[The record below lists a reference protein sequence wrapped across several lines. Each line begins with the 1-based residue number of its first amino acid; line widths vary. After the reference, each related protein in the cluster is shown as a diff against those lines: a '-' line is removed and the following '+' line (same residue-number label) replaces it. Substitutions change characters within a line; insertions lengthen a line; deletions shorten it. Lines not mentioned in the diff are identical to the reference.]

1 MRTRRR
7 DSTAPGPLIP
17 RLRWLATALALAG
30 PLLADEARAS
40 CTALGL
46 VTCSMTVTATAL
58 AFGTYNPNAPAGAS
72 DLSSTIDITG
82 TVFGVGLLTT
92 LSYTVSLS
100 AGTGGTVADRKLLG
114 SGGSLSY
121 NLYTDSNR
129 STVWNTVADSIQALA
144 TILGTSTNRQYTV
157 YGAIPPGQYLAPG
170 LYSDTIVVTI
180 TH

>member
-1 MRTRRR
+1 MRIRRR
-7 DSTAPGPLIP
+7 DSTAPSPLIP
-17 RLRWLATALALAG
+17 RQHWLATTLVLAG
-30 PLLADEARAS
+30 PLLAGEARAS

-72 DLSSTIDITG
+72 DLSSTIDVTG
-82 TVFGVGLLTT
+82 TIFGVGLLTT

-100 AGTGGTVADRKLLG
+100 AGAGGTVADRKLLG
-114 SGGSLSY
+114 GGSPLSY

-144 TILGTSTNRQYTV
+144 TVLGTSASRQYTV

-170 LYSDTIVVTI
+170 MYSNTIVVTI
-180 TH
+180 TY